1 MTTRHQQQT
10 PNKNVGGT
18 QLTDDQARQPEDSP
32 AQREAARRASEPG
45 IDLGPDSELLAD
57 TDPAHRISANKR
69 GGGGHG
75 GTSRDRERGQR

>member
-18 QLTDDQARQPEDSP
+18 QITERDTRLRDDSP
-32 AQREAARRASEPG
+32 AQQEARRRAGEPA
-45 IDLGPDSELLAD
+45 IDVGPEHELPD
-57 TDPAHRISANKR
+57 DRDPAQRISANKR

-75 GTSRDRERGQR
+75 GTSKDRERKP